1 LRSVLQ
7 FGESVIEMTTVPTA
21 RSQLS
26 ELYVRESAAIEQE
39 FSATGDGRAA
49 LARRTALVDA
59 IVQRLWNEIIVGSNP
74 GSNAG
79 SSASPTTVDPDGP
92 KNFALV
98 ATGGFGRGWLFPHS
112 DIDLLFLHAGNSS
125 ESEFKDPI
133 RRFSQELWDLRLKLS
148 PATRNLAECER
159 LDPNNVE
166 FAISLLD
173 CRYLAGDREL
183 FSRLREKAVPRLVA
197 RDYQNL
203 IQNLAEITRARHHK
217 FGNTVFHLEPNVKD
231 GPGGLRDYN
240 VANWLALISA
250 MEKLKVW
257 PDEKT
262 LLPVSSRRAFDAA
275 LDFQMSVRCFLHFRY
290 GRHDNTLIWEAQD
303 EAAARKIGASIGAND
318 AEIANTADWMRIY
331 FGHVRSVHRVC
342 MQLLEEIPAAW
353 SSLYR
358 QFQGWRSKVS
368 SADFSVVDGLIF
380 LQQPAGLRDP
390 EILLR
395 LFHFMAEHG
404 LKLSTTTEYKVEQ
417 ALPALAATPPR
428 GAELWLYLQE
438 TLVQPHAAD
447 ALRAMNALRL
457 LALLLPELKGIE
469 ALVIRDFYHRYTVD
483 EHSFLAIENL
493 HRLKESKSEWDQRF
507 AELQSELEQPELLYL
522 ALLLHDSGKAVPSEN
537 HVELSL
543 QLTDSC
549 AERLDLDP
557 VDRDTLRYLVASH
570 LEMAAAT
577 RRDVFDPANV
587 KSFAEKV
594 GVPERLKMLC
604 LMTYADI
611 KAVNPEAMT
620 PWKADNL
627 WQLYIAC
634 ANYLSRSA
642 DERVHT
648 ADDGS
653 SVAPSSVAPSS
664 LASSNLAHLRS
675 LAPVAGK
682 KINIF
687 LEGLPQR
694 YLRIH
699 GATDVLAHAEMATR
713 LGQDGVQLNLKQVRH
728 WYELTL
734 ITTDRPFLFASVSG
748 TLAAWG
754 MNIVKANAFSNAAG
768 IVVDTFYFTDRFR
781 TLEMNLQE
789 WERLKKSIAAVV
801 KGEADVARMLRDRLK
816 SEKGNA
822 TKVKIATQIEFDD
835 GCSASSTLVQVLTQ
849 DRPGLLYRMCSLIS
863 KHECNIEI
871 ALIETEGQM
880 AIDILYL
887 TSGGAKL
894 SAARQSALGQ
904 ALRDELAAK

>member
-1 LRSVLQ
+1 
-7 FGESVIEMTTVPTA
+7 MTTVA
-21 RSQLS
+21 GVRSELRD
-26 ELYVRESAAIEQE
+26 LYVRESAAIEQE
-39 FSATGDGRAA
+39 FSVTGEGRTAV
-49 LARRTALVDA
+49 ARRTALVDSM
-59 IVQRLWNEIIVGSNP
+59 IQRLWSEIAVGSHP
-74 GSNAG
+74 GSHSG
-79 SSASPTTVDPDGP
+79 SDPAVPDSL

-112 DIDLLFLHAGNSS
+112 DIDLLFLHSSGAS

-183 FSRLREKAVPRLVA
+183 FSRLREKVVPRLVG
-197 RDYQNL
+197 RDGQDL
-203 IQNLAEITRARHHK
+203 IQNLGEITRSRHHK
-217 FGNTVFHLEPNVKD
+217 FADTVFHLEPNVKD

-250 MEKLKVW
+250 MEKLKRW
-257 PDEKT
+257 PDANT
-262 LLPVSSRRAFDAA
+262 LLPVSSRRAFDEA
-275 LDFQMSVRCFLHFRY
+275 LDFQMSVRCFLHFRH
-290 GRHDNTLIWEAQD
+290 GRHDNTLFWEAQD
-303 EAAARKIGASIGAND
+303 EAAARKIGAGD
-318 AEIANTADWMRIY
+318 ADIANAADWMRVY
-331 FGHVRSVHRVC
+331 YGHVRNVHRVC
-342 MQLLEEIPAAW
+342 NQLLEEIPAAW

-358 QFQGWRSKVS
+358 QFQGWRSRVA

-380 LQQPAGLRDP
+380 LRQPQQPGGLRDP
-390 EILLR
+390 EMLLR

-438 TLVQPHAAD
+438 TLLQPHAAD

-469 ALVIRDFYHRYTVD
+469 ALVVRDFYHRYTVD
-483 EHSFLAIENL
+483 EHSFLAIEHL
-493 HRLKESKSEWDQRF
+493 HRLQESKSEWDQRF
-507 AELQSELEQPELLYL
+507 AELLGELEQPELLYL
-522 ALLLHDSGKAVPSEN
+522 VLLLHDSGKAGPGEN
-537 HVELSL
+537 HVALSV
-543 QLTDSC
+543 QLTDRC
-549 AERLDLDP
+549 TERLDLDP
-557 VDRDTLRYLVASH
+557 ADRETVRYLVASH
-570 LEMAAAT
+570 LEMSAAI

-587 KSFAEKV
+587 KSFSEKV
-594 GVPERLKMLC
+594 GAPERLKMLC
-604 LMTYADI
+604 LLTYADI

-648 ADDGS
+648 GDDGS
-653 SVAPSSVAPSS
+653 SVAPA
-664 LASSNLAHLRS
+664 NLAHLRS
-675 LAPVAGK
+675 LAPVAAK
-682 KINIF
+682 KINVF
-687 LEGLPQR
+687 LEGLPHR

-699 GATDVLAHAEMATR
+699 GATDVLAHAEMAAR
-713 LGQDGVQLNLKQVRH
+713 LGQDGVQLNLKQVRQC
-728 WYELTL
+728 YELTL
-734 ITTDRPFLFASVSG
+734 ITTDRPFLFALVSG
-748 TLAAWG
+748 ALAAWG

-768 IVVDTFYFTDRFR
+768 MVVDTFYFTDRFR

-789 WERLKKSIAAVV
+789 WDRLKKSIAAVV
-801 KGEADVARMLRDRLK
+801 KGEADVTRMLRDRLK
-816 SEKGNA
+816 SEKANS
-822 TKVKIATQIEFDD
+822 TKVKVATQIEFDD
-835 GCSASSTLVQVLTQ
+835 ACSAHSTLVQVLTR
-849 DRPGLLYRMCSLIS
+849 DRPGLLYRMCSVVS

-880 AIDILYL
+880 AIDVLYL
-887 TSGGAKL
+887 TAGGAKL
-894 SAARQSALGQ
+894 SAERQAALGR